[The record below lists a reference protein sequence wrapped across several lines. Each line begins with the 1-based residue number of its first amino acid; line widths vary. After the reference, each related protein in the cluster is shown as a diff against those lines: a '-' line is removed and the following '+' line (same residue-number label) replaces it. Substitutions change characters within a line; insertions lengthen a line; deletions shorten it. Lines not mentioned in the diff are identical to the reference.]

1 MPRTFNPGHRPSQPL
16 YPDDLVYTTVA
27 KVESYLQLP
36 EAKPTALIGDT
47 TTATENAVSII
58 KIPIAGADYRRWGFA
73 SGDVITLYDNV
84 DALGCT
90 LTLTGIESTGSSG
103 GVTLKAANPGTAYTG
118 LH

>member
-1 MPRTFNPGHRPSQPL
+1 MTRTFNPGHRPSQPL

-84 DALGCT
+84 YALGCT
-90 LTLTGIESTGSSG
+90 LTLTGI
-103 GVTLKAANPGTAYTG
+103 
-118 LH
+118 